1 MVLRGERTGMEKRF
15 FELCER
21 VVPETGLELYD
32 LDYLTGSSELR
43 VFIRDPQTKT
53 AVIEDCM
60 KVDRALSP
68 FLEED
73 WTPEAL
79 TLEVSSPG
87 LFRHLKTLEHFKEVV
102 GENITLSLSGKIVGE
117 GLSKAALSLKK
128 ITAPLKAVD
137 DKGLVVEIENK
148 AIVIEFE
155 KIKKANLETELAPR
169 ES

>member
-1 MVLRGERTGMEKRF
+1 MVLRAERTGMEKRF

-68 FLEED
+68 YLEED
-73 WTPEAL
+73 WTPESL

-87 LFRHLKTLEHFKEVV
+87 LFRHLRTMDHFKEVI
-102 GENITLSLSGKIVGE
+102 GEQITLTLSGKLEGE
-117 GLSKAALSLKK
+117 GLSKAALGLKK
-128 ITAPLKAVD
+128 VTAPLKALSDEGV
-137 DKGLVVEIENK
+137 VVEIENQD
-148 AIVIEFE
+148 IVIKFE

>member
-1 MVLRGERTGMEKRF
+1 MVLRAERTGMEKRF

-43 VFIRDPQTKT
+43 VYVRDPLTKT

-60 KVDRALSP
+60 KVDRALTP

-73 WTPEAL
+73 WTPESL

-87 LFRHLKTLEHFKEVV
+87 LFRQLRNLEHFKEAI
-102 GENITLSLSGKIVGE
+102 GETVTLTLTGKIEGE

-128 ITAPLKAVD
+128 VTAPLKAVNES
-137 DKGLVVEIENK
+137 GLVVVVENVD
-148 AIVIEFE
+148 IGIDFN

>member
-15 FELCER
+15 YELCER

-43 VFIRDPQTKT
+43 VYVRDPETKT
-53 AVIEDCM
+53 AVIEDCV

-68 FLEED
+68 YLEED
-73 WTPEAL
+73 WTPEKL

-87 LFRHLKTLEHFKEVV
+87 LFRGLRTLEHFQEVV
-102 GENITLSLSGKIVGE
+102 GETITLSLSGKIEGE
-117 GLSKAALSLKK
+117 GLSKAALSSKK
-128 ITAPLKAVD
+128 LTVPLKAVD
-137 DKGLVVEIENK
+137 EKGIVVEIENK